1 MHPDI
6 TLNTTSHGLPPAGH
20 YSASVTAGGFVFI
33 SGQLPITPHGEKK
46 AGASFE
52 EQTRQ
57 VLENVDACLKGAGV
71 SRQHLVSVRVYVT
84 DINQWPTFN
93 DIYAEWIGGRTA
105 LWFCLRS
112 RSTRAGA
119 ISPTLN
125 AIQVKKWLR
134 LHSRNMLML
143 PPPQGVLKDMQ
154 TRRR

>member
-6 TLNTTSHGLPPAGH
+6 TLNATSHGLPPAGH

-33 SGQLPITPHGEKK
+33 SGQLPITRNGEKK

-52 EQTRQ
+52 EQTRH

-93 DIYAEWIGGRTA
+93 EIYAEWIGDFRPSRVVAGVAELHYGSA
-105 LWFCLRS
+105 LEVE
-112 RSTRAGA
+112 A
-119 ISPTLN
+119 IAL
-125 AIQVKKWLR
+125 AQ
-134 LHSRNMLML
+134 
-143 PPPQGVLKDMQ
+143 
-154 TRRR
+154 

>member
-6 TLNTTSHGLPPAGH
+6 TLNLASHGLPPAGH

-33 SGQLPITPHGEKK
+33 SGQLPVTHHGEKK

-93 DIYAEWIGGRTA
+93 EIYAEWIGDFRPSRVVAGVAELHYGSA
-105 LWFCLRS
+105 LEVE
-112 RSTRAGA
+112 A
-119 ISPTLN
+119 IAL
-125 AIQVKKWLR
+125 AQ
-134 LHSRNMLML
+134 
-143 PPPQGVLKDMQ
+143 
-154 TRRR
+154 